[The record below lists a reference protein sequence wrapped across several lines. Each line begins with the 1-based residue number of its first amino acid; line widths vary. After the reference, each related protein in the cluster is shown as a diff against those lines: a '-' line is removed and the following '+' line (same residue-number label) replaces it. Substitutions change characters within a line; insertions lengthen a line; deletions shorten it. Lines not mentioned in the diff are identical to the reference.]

1 LFLCAVNIVFEYI
14 KYKWNAKGR
23 HGIHSPFVYNLV
35 DKTFKIEIPKS
46 DLSLLNKTF
55 RALKNNKK
63 IINIKDFGAGSHK
76 LGTSRSIQQIFKI
89 SSSKGHY
96 GKILFQL
103 SNSFQPKRILEFGTS
118 LGIGTLHFHLGN
130 PESQITTIEACPET
144 LNFTRDFLK
153 NKVSNVNFIESTF
166 SDFLNQIS
174 TEKYDLIFVDGH
186 HDGKA
191 TIDYIQ
197 KLEKH
202 SHNETIFILDDIRW
216 SNDMFEAWNS
226 LKNSDKYN
234 VSIDLFRMGIL
245 IPRKQQVKEHFVLR
259 GK

>member
-23 HGIHSPFVYNLV
+23 YGIHSPFVYDLT
-35 DKTFKIEIPKS
+35 DKTFKIEIQKS
-46 DLSLLNKTF
+46 DFTLLSETYKSL
-55 RALKNNKK
+55 RNNKK
-63 IINIKDFGAGSHK
+63 IITIKDFGAGSHK
-76 LGTSRSIQQIFKI
+76 LGNRRSIQQIFKI

-96 GKILFQL
+96 GKMLYQL
-103 SNSFQPKRILEFGTS
+103 SNYFQPKQILEFGTS

-144 LNFTRDFLK
+144 LNFTREFLK
-153 NKVSNVNFIESTF
+153 DKVSKVIFIESTF

-191 TIDYIQ
+191 TLDYMH

-202 SHNETIFILDDIRW
+202 SHNDTIFILDDIRW
-216 SNDMFEAWNS
+216 SDDMFESWNI
-226 LKNSDKYN
+226 LQKSDKFN

-245 IPRKQQVKEHFVLR
+245 IPRKQQVKEHFILR

>member
-1 LFLCAVNIVFEYI
+1 MNIVFEYI

-23 HGIHSPFVYNLV
+23 HGIHSPFVYDLV
-35 DKTFKIEIPKS
+35 DKLFKISFSSSNLKILKQTFK
-46 DLSLLNKTF
+46 SLEK
-55 RALKNNKK
+55 NKK
-63 IINIKDFGAGSHK
+63 TITIKDFGAGSHK
-76 LGTSRSIQQIFKI
+76 LGNQRSIQEIFRV

-103 SNSFQPKRILEFGTS
+103 SNYFKPKQILEFGTS

-130 PESQITTIEACPET
+130 PDSLITTIEACPET
-144 LNFTRDFLK
+144 LNFTKDFLK
-153 NKVSNVNFIESTF
+153 DKVSNVNFIESTF

-174 TEKYDLIFVDGH
+174 TKKYDLIFVDGH

-197 KLEKH
+197 KLEKY
-202 SHNETIFILDDIRW
+202 SHNDTIFILDDIRW
-216 SNDMFEAWNS
+216 SDDMFEAWNI
-226 LKNSDKYN
+226 LRNSEKYN

>member
-1 LFLCAVNIVFEYI
+1 MNIVFEYI
-14 KYKWNAKGR
+14 NYKWNAKGR
-23 HGIHSPFVYNLV
+23 HGIHSPFVYDLV
-35 DKTFKIEIPKS
+35 DKVFKIDFSSSNLALLYTTFKS
-46 DLSLLNKTF
+46 
-55 RALKNNKK
+55 LKNNKK
-63 IINIKDFGAGSHK
+63 VITIKDFGAGSHK
-76 LGTSRSIQQIFKI
+76 LGKKRSIQQIFKI

-96 GKILFQL
+96 GKILYQL
-103 SNSFQPKRILEFGTS
+103 SNYFLPKQILEFGTS

-130 PESQITTIEACPET
+130 PASLITTIEACPET
-144 LNFTRDFLK
+144 LNFTKDFLK
-153 NKVSNVNFIESTF
+153 DKVSTINFIESTF

-191 TIDYIQ
+191 TIDYMQ
-197 KLEKH
+197 KLENH
-202 SHNETIFILDDIRW
+202 SHNDTIFILDDIRW
-216 SNDMFEAWNS
+216 SDDMFEAWNI
-226 LKNSDKYN
+226 LRNSDKYN

>member
-1 LFLCAVNIVFEYI
+1 VNIVFEYI

-23 HGIHSPFVYNLV
+23 HGIHSPFVYDLV
-35 DKTFKIEIPKS
+35 DKLFKISFSSSNLKILKQTFK
-46 DLSLLNKTF
+46 SLEK
-55 RALKNNKK
+55 NKK
-63 IINIKDFGAGSHK
+63 TITIKDFGAGSHK
-76 LGTSRSIQQIFKI
+76 LGNQRSIQEIFRV

-103 SNSFQPKRILEFGTS
+103 SNYFKPKQILEFGTS

-130 PESQITTIEACPET
+130 PDSLITTIEACPET
-144 LNFTRDFLK
+144 LNFTKDFLK
-153 NKVSNVNFIESTF
+153 DKVSNVNFIESTF

-174 TEKYDLIFVDGH
+174 TKKYDLIFVDGH

-197 KLEKH
+197 KLEKY
-202 SHNETIFILDDIRW
+202 SHNDTIFILDDIRW
-216 SNDMFEAWNS
+216 SDDMFEAWNI
-226 LKNSDKYN
+226 LRNSEKYN

>member
-1 LFLCAVNIVFEYI
+1 MNIVFEYI

-23 HGIHSPFVYNLV
+23 HGIHSPFIYDLV
-35 DKTFKIEIPKS
+35 DKVFKISFSPSNLTILKETFK
-46 DLSLLNKTF
+46 SLEKDKKT
-55 RALKNNKK
+55 
-63 IINIKDFGAGSHK
+63 ITIKDFGAGSHI
-76 LGTSRSIQQIFKI
+76 LGNKRSIQQIFRI

-103 SNSFQPKRILEFGTS
+103 SNFYQPKHILEFGTS

-130 PESQITTIEACPET
+130 PDSQITTIEACPET
-144 LNFTRDFLK
+144 LNFTQDFLK
-153 NKVSNVNFIESTF
+153 DKVSNVNFIESTF
-166 SDFLNQIS
+166 NDFLNQIS

-191 TIDYIQ
+191 TIDYMQ
-197 KLEKH
+197 KLENH
-202 SHNETIFILDDIRW
+202 SHNDTIFILDDIRW
-216 SNDMFEAWNS
+216 SDDMFDAWNILRS
-226 LKNSDKYN
+226 SEKFN

-245 IPRKQQVKEHFVLR
+245 IPRKQQVKEHFILC

>member
-1 LFLCAVNIVFEYI
+1 MFLCAVNLVFEYI

-35 DKTFKIEIPKS
+35 DKVFKLDFSNSSQMVLKQSFKS
-46 DLSLLNKTF
+46 LEKNKNLIT
-55 RALKNNKK
+55 
-63 IINIKDFGAGSHK
+63 IKDFGAGSHK
-76 LGTSRSIQQIFKI
+76 LGSQRSIQEIFKV

-103 SNSFQPKRILEFGTS
+103 SNHFQPMQILEFGTS

-130 PESQITTIEACPET
+130 PDSQITTIEACPET
-144 LNFTRDFLK
+144 LNFARDFLK
-153 NKVSNVNFIESTF
+153 DKVTNVNFIESTF
-166 SDFLNQIS
+166 SDFLNQNS

-191 TIDYIQ
+191 TLDYMR
-197 KLEKH
+197 KLESH
-202 SHNETIFILDDIRW
+202 SHNDTIFLLDDIRW
-216 SNDMFEAWNS
+216 SDDMFEAWNI
-226 LKNSDKYN
+226 LLNSEKYN

-245 IPRKQQVKEHFVLR
+245 IPRKQQVKEHFILR

>member
-1 LFLCAVNIVFEYI
+1 MNIVFEYI

-23 HGIHSPFVYNLV
+23 HGIHSPFIYNLV
-35 DKTFKIEIPKS
+35 DTTFRNEIPKS
-46 DLSLLNKTF
+46 DLSLLNKTYK
-55 RALKNNKK
+55 ALKNNKK
-63 IINIKDFGAGSHK
+63 TITIKDFGAGSHK
-76 LGTSRSIQQIFKI
+76 LGTSRTIQQIFKI

-96 GKILFQL
+96 GKILYQL
-103 SNSFQPKRILEFGTS
+103 SNSFQPKKILEFGTS

-144 LNFTRDFLK
+144 LNFTKDFLK
-153 NKVSNVNFIESTF
+153 DKVSTINFIESTF

-191 TIDYIQ
+191 TIDYMQ
-197 KLEKH
+197 KLENH
-202 SHNETIFILDDIRW
+202 SHNDTIFILDDIRW
-216 SNDMFEAWNS
+216 SDDMFEAWNI
-226 LKNSDKYN
+226 LRNSEKYN

-245 IPRKQQVKEHFVLR
+245 IPRKQQVKEHFILR

>member
-1 LFLCAVNIVFEYI
+1 MNIVFEYI

-23 HGIHSPFVYNLV
+23 HGIHSPFVYDLV
-35 DKTFKIEIPKS
+35 DKVFKISFSSANLKILKQTFK
-46 DLSLLNKTF
+46 SLEK
-55 RALKNNKK
+55 NKK
-63 IINIKDFGAGSHK
+63 TITIKDFGAGSHK
-76 LGTSRSIQQIFKI
+76 LGNKRSIQEIFRV

-103 SNSFQPKRILEFGTS
+103 SNYFQPKQILEFGTS

-130 PESQITTIEACPET
+130 PDSLITTIEACPET
-144 LNFTRDFLK
+144 LNFTKDFLQD
-153 NKVSNVNFIESTF
+153 KVSNVNFIESTF
-166 SDFLNQIS
+166 SDFLNQNS

-191 TIDYIQ
+191 TIDYMQ
-197 KLEKH
+197 KLEKY
-202 SHNETIFILDDIRW
+202 SHNDTIFILDDIRW
-216 SNDMFEAWNS
+216 SDDMFEAWNI
-226 LKNSDKYN
+226 LRNSEKYN

>member
-1 LFLCAVNIVFEYI
+1 MNIVFEYI

-23 HGIHSPFVYNLV
+23 HGIHSPFVYDLV
-35 DKTFKIEIPKS
+35 DKVFKISFSSSNSKLLKQTFK
-46 DLSLLNKTF
+46 SLE
-55 RALKNNKK
+55 NNKK
-63 IINIKDFGAGSHK
+63 TITIKDFGAGSHK
-76 LGTSRSIQQIFKI
+76 LGNQRSIQQIFRV

-103 SNSFQPKRILEFGTS
+103 SNHFQPKQILEFGTS

-130 PESQITTIEACPET
+130 PDSIITTIEACPET
-144 LNFTRDFLK
+144 LNFTKNFL
-153 NKVSNVNFIESTF
+153 NDKVSNVSFIESTF

-191 TIDYIQ
+191 TIDYMQ
-197 KLEKH
+197 KLDIH
-202 SHNETIFILDDIRW
+202 SHNDTIFILDDIRW
-216 SNDMFEAWNS
+216 SDDMFEAWNI
-226 LKNSDKYN
+226 LRNSEKYN

-245 IPRKQQVKEHFVLR
+245 IPRKQQVKEHFILR

>member
-1 LFLCAVNIVFEYI
+1 MNIVFEYI

-23 HGIHSPFVYNLV
+23 HGIHSPFVYDLV
-35 DKTFKIEIPKS
+35 DKVFKIDFSASNLK
-46 DLSLLNKTF
+46 LLNQTF
-55 RALKNNKK
+55 RSLKNNKK
-63 IINIKDFGAGSHK
+63 TITIKDFGAGSHI
-76 LGTSRSIQQIFKI
+76 LGTSRTIQQIFKI

-103 SNSFQPKRILEFGTS
+103 SNYFQPKQILEFGTS
-118 LGIGTLHFHLGN
+118 LGIGTLHFHLGT

-144 LNFTRDFLK
+144 LNFTKNFLQD
-153 NKVSNVNFIESTF
+153 KVSNVNFIETTF

-191 TIDYIQ
+191 TIDYMQ
-197 KLEKH
+197 KLENH
-202 SHNETIFILDDIRW
+202 SHNDTIFILDDIRW
-216 SNDMFEAWNS
+216 SDDMFEAWSILRNS
-226 LKNSDKYN
+226 KKYN

-245 IPRKQQVKEHFVLR
+245 MPRKQQVKEHFILR

>member
-1 LFLCAVNIVFEYI
+1 MFLCKVNIVFEYI

-23 HGIHSPFVYNLV
+23 HGIHSPFVYDLV
-35 DKTFKIEIPKS
+35 DKTFKIDIKKS
-46 DLSLLNKTF
+46 DFTILSETF
-55 RALKNNKK
+55 KSLRNNNK
-63 IINIKDFGAGSHK
+63 IITIKDFGAGSHK
-76 LGTSRSIQQIFKI
+76 LGNERSIQQIFKI

-96 GKILFQL
+96 GKILYQL
-103 SNSFQPKRILEFGTS
+103 SNYFQPKQILEFGTS

-130 PESQITTIEACPET
+130 PTSQITTIEACTET
-144 LNFTRDFLK
+144 FNFTGDFLK
-153 NKVSNVNFIESTF
+153 DKVATINFIESTF

-174 TEKYDLIFVDGH
+174 AEKYDLIFVDGH

-191 TIDYIQ
+191 TIEYMQ
-197 KLEKH
+197 RLEKH
-202 SHNETIFILDDIRW
+202 SHNDTIFILDDIRW

-226 LKNSDKYN
+226 LRKSDKFN

-245 IPRKQQVKEHFVLR
+245 IPRKQQEKEHFVLR

>member
-1 LFLCAVNIVFEYI
+1 MFLCTVNIVFEYI

-23 HGIHSPFVYNLV
+23 HGIHSPFVYDLV
-35 DKTFKIEIPKS
+35 DKVFKIDCS
-46 DLSLLNKTF
+46 TSNSALLDSIFKE
-55 RALKNNKK
+55 LKNNKK
-63 IINIKDFGAGSHK
+63 IITIKDFGAGSHK
-76 LGTSRSIQQIFKI
+76 LGNQRSIQQIFKI

-103 SNSFQPKRILEFGTS
+103 SNYFKPKKILEFGTS

-130 PESQITTIEACPET
+130 PESQITTVEACPET
-144 LNFTRDFLK
+144 LNFTQDFLK
-153 NKVSNVNFIESTF
+153 DKVSNVSFIESTF

-191 TIDYIQ
+191 TIEYMQ

-202 SHNETIFILDDIRW
+202 SHNDTIFILDDIRW
-216 SNDMFEAWNS
+216 SNGMFEAWNI
-226 LKNSDKYN
+226 LRNSEKYN

-245 IPRKQQVKEHFVLR
+245 IPRKQQVKEHFILR

>member
-23 HGIHSPFVYNLV
+23 YGIHSPFVYDLT
-35 DKTFKIEIPKS
+35 DKTFKIEIQKS
-46 DLSLLNKTF
+46 DFTLLSETYKNL
-55 RALKNNKK
+55 RNNKK
-63 IINIKDFGAGSHK
+63 IITIKDFGAGSHK
-76 LGTSRSIQQIFKI
+76 LGNQRSIQQIFKI

-96 GKILFQL
+96 GKMLYQL
-103 SNSFQPKRILEFGTS
+103 SNYFQPKQILEFGTS

-144 LNFTRDFLK
+144 LNFTREFLK
-153 NKVSNVNFIESTF
+153 DKVSKVIFIESTF

-191 TIDYIQ
+191 TLDYMH

-202 SHNETIFILDDIRW
+202 SHNDTIFILDDIRW
-216 SNDMFEAWNS
+216 SDDMFESWNI
-226 LKNSDKYN
+226 LQKSDKFN

-245 IPRKQQVKEHFVLR
+245 IPRKQQVKEHFILR

>member
-1 LFLCAVNIVFEYI
+1 VNIVFEYI

-23 HGIHSPFVYNLV
+23 HGIHSPFVYDLV
-35 DKTFKIEIPKS
+35 DKLFKISFSSSNSKLLKQTFKGLE
-46 DLSLLNKTF
+46 
-55 RALKNNKK
+55 NNKK
-63 IINIKDFGAGSHK
+63 TITIKDFGAGSHK
-76 LGTSRSIQQIFKI
+76 LGNQRSIQKIFRV

-103 SNSFQPKRILEFGTS
+103 SNYFQPKQILEFGTS

-130 PESQITTIEACPET
+130 PDSQITTIEACPET
-144 LNFTRDFLK
+144 LNFAKDFLK
-153 NKVSNVNFIESTF
+153 DKVTNVNFIESTF

-191 TIDYIQ
+191 TIDYMQ
-197 KLEKH
+197 KLKSH
-202 SHNETIFILDDIRW
+202 SHNDTIFILDDIRW
-216 SNDMFEAWNS
+216 SDDMFEAWNI
-226 LKNSDKYN
+226 LRNSEKYN

-245 IPRKQQVKEHFVLR
+245 IPRKQQVKEHFILR

>member
-1 LFLCAVNIVFEYI
+1 VNIVFEYI

-23 HGIHSPFVYNLV
+23 HGIHSPFVYDLV

-46 DLSLLNKTF
+46 DFTLLNQTF
-55 RALKNNKK
+55 KALGSNKK
-63 IINIKDFGAGSHK
+63 IINIKDFGAGSQK
-76 LGTSRSIQQIFKI
+76 LGNQRSIQQIFRI

-96 GKILFQL
+96 GRILFQL
-103 SNSFQPKRILEFGTS
+103 SNYFQPKKILEFGTS

-130 PESQITTIEACPET
+130 PTSQITTVEACPET
-144 LNFTRDFLK
+144 LSFTQDFLK
-153 NKVSNVNFIESTF
+153 DKVSNVNFIESTF
-166 SDFLNQIS
+166 SDFLTQIS
-174 TEKYDLIFVDGH
+174 SEKYDLIFVDGH

-191 TIDYIQ
+191 TIEYMQ

-216 SNDMFEAWNS
+216 SDDMFKAWNS
-226 LKNSDKYN
+226 LKNSNNYN

-245 IPRKQQVKEHFVLR
+245 IPRKQQVKEHFVLKGR
-259 GK
+259 

>member
-1 LFLCAVNIVFEYI
+1 MNIVFEYI

-23 HGIHSPFVYNLV
+23 HGIHSPFVYDLV
-35 DKTFKIEIPKS
+35 DKVFKKIDFSASNLK
-46 DLSLLNKTF
+46 LLNQTF
-55 RALKNNKK
+55 RSLKNNKK
-63 IINIKDFGAGSHK
+63 TITIKDFGAGSHK
-76 LGTSRSIQQIFKI
+76 LGNQRSIQEIFRV

-103 SNSFQPKRILEFGTS
+103 SNYFQPKQILEFGTS

-130 PESQITTIEACPET
+130 PDSLITTIEACPET
-144 LNFTRDFLK
+144 LNFTKDFLQD
-153 NKVSNVNFIESTF
+153 KVSNVNFIESTF

-174 TEKYDLIFVDGH
+174 TKKYDLIFVDGH

-191 TIDYIQ
+191 TIDYMQ

-202 SHNETIFILDDIRW
+202 SHNDTIFILDDIRW
-216 SNDMFEAWNS
+216 SDDMFEAWSILRNS
-226 LKNSDKYN
+226 KKYN

-245 IPRKQQVKEHFVLR
+245 MPRKQQVKEHFVLR

>member
-1 LFLCAVNIVFEYI
+1 MNIVFEYI

-46 DLSLLNKTF
+46 NLALLNTTF
-55 RALKNNKK
+55 KKLKNNKK
-63 IINIKDFGAGSHK
+63 VITIKDFGAGSHK
-76 LGTSRSIQQIFKI
+76 LGNQRSIQQIFKI

-96 GKILFQL
+96 GRILFQL
-103 SNSFQPKRILEFGTS
+103 SNYFQPKKILEFGTS

-130 PESQITTIEACPET
+130 LESQITTIEACPET
-144 LNFTRDFLK
+144 FYFTQDYLK
-153 NKVSNVNFIESTF
+153 DKVSNVNFIKSTF

-174 TEKYDLIFVDGH
+174 SEKYDLIFVDGH

-191 TIDYIQ
+191 TIEYMQ

-216 SNDMFEAWNS
+216 SDGMFKAWNS
-226 LKNSDKYN
+226 LKNSNNYN

-245 IPRKQQVKEHFVLR
+245 IPRKQQVKEHFVLKGR
-259 GK
+259 

>member
-1 LFLCAVNIVFEYI
+1 MNIVFEYI

-23 HGIHSPFVYNLV
+23 YGIHSPFVYDLT
-35 DKTFKIEIPKS
+35 DKTFKIEIQKS
-46 DLSLLNKTF
+46 DFTLLSETYKSL
-55 RALKNNKK
+55 RNNKK
-63 IINIKDFGAGSHK
+63 IITIKDFGAGSHK
-76 LGTSRSIQQIFKI
+76 LGNRRSIQQIFKI

-96 GKILFQL
+96 GKMLYQL
-103 SNSFQPKRILEFGTS
+103 SNYFQPKQILEFGTS

-144 LNFTRDFLK
+144 LNFTREFLK
-153 NKVSNVNFIESTF
+153 DKVSKVIFIESTF

-191 TIDYIQ
+191 TLDYMH

-202 SHNETIFILDDIRW
+202 SHNDTIFILDDIRW
-216 SNDMFEAWNS
+216 SDDMFESWNI
-226 LKNSDKYN
+226 LQKSDKFN

-245 IPRKQQVKEHFVLR
+245 IPRKQQVKEHFILR